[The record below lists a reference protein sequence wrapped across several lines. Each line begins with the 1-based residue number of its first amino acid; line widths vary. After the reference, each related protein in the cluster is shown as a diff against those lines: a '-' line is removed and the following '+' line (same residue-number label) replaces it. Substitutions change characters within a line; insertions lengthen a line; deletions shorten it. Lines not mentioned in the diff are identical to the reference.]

1 MPITTE
7 RLNDLL
13 IEHEQC
19 LILMREVK
27 EAIIDTMRA
36 SEYDPS
42 EDKGTT
48 FFAIKS
54 LLASFDRAPD
64 HFARIERKH
73 YKSTIKR
80 TLNTRERMRM
90 LRRRN
95 GIPER
100 QEPSNDIAE
109 VAANMRADREYNRLN
124 AVPYGADGKPMI
136 DPDAQR
142 PHAQNEPAEAA
153 PALSEKK
160 KSYVFDPDKPMS
172 NAEFLAMRGPPE
184 PVKTAEQLAA
194 EAETM
199 FDSVPSNEDVE
210 DASNTV
216 CDAIE
221 PLMGQLE
228 PKEPWKNPVERE
240 ICKKF
245 GGQ

>member
-13 IEHEQC
+13 VEHEQV
-19 LILMREVK
+19 LVLMREVK

-36 SEYDPS
+36 SEYDAQEP
-42 EDKGTT
+42 KGTT

-64 HFARIERKH
+64 YFARIERKH

-90 LRRRN
+90 LRRRQ
-95 GIPER
+95 GVPER

-109 VAANMRADREYNRLN
+109 VMTNMRADREYNRLN

-136 DPDAQR
+136 DPDSAPR
-142 PHAQNEPAEAA
+142 AA
-153 PALSEKK
+153 SPKK
-160 KSYVFDPDKPMS
+160 RSYVYDPDKPMK
-172 NAEFLAMRGPPE
+172 NDEFLAMLGEAPKAKTPE
-184 PVKTAEQLAA
+184 EIAQEGLAMLDSLPTDDGE
-194 EAETM
+194 EAMRAANTM
-199 FDSVPSNEDVE
+199 Y
-210 DASNTV
+210 NTV
-216 CDAIE
+216 E
-221 PLMGQLE
+221 PFTEKLQ
-228 PKEPWKNPVERE
+228 PKEPWLSPIERE
-240 ICKKF
+240 ITKKF